1 MAGDSRSDRCKEGEE
16 ISDENKARFR
26 QFIDELINKKN
37 AGAIDDFVAEDYTEH
52 NPPPAEF
59 GVPSGREGLKIMMG
73 MFFTAFPDLD
83 VHIDE
88 LIAEGDTVVG
98 RMTTSGT
105 HKGDFMGIP
114 ATGKKATFTEMHMIR
129 LANGKMVD
137 HWGNSDDL
145 GMMQQLGVIPSQ
157 PG

>member
-1 MAGDSRSDRCKEGEE
+1 
-16 ISDENKARFR
+16 
-26 QFIDELINKKN
+26 
-37 AGAIDDFVAEDYTEH
+37 
-52 NPPPAEF
+52 
-59 GVPSGREGLKIMMG
+59 MMG

-88 LIAEGDTVVG
+88 LIAEGD
-98 RMTTSGT
+98 T

>member
-1 MAGDSRSDRCKEGEE
+1 
-16 ISDENKARFR
+16 
-26 QFIDELINKKN
+26 
-37 AGAIDDFVAEDYTEH
+37 
-52 NPPPAEF
+52 
-59 GVPSGREGLKIMMG
+59 MMG